1 MIDPVDGKVLRAL
14 QCSPRASFRR
24 IADVAGVSEQTA
36 ARCYRALRRDGVV
49 RVVGLVRPGGP
60 GDARWLARI
69 RCRPDRVE
77 PLAGSLARRSDVA
90 YLALASGGSEIV
102 CIVRSPVG
110 AWHDDLLLQRLP
122 RASSVLDLSIDLL
135 LHPFGEPGTAEW
147 TGFAPD
153 FAPDGLRRLAAGASG
168 EPSPDG
174 STSGEPSPDE
184 PSPGGSSS
192 AGSSPGRSRPAG
204 SSPGGPSDADAPLLA
219 ALAEDGRA
227 TRAELAATT
236 GWPPNRVA
244 RRMDVL
250 RSCGALAYG
259 VDLLPDKLGF
269 HLHATLLLRV
279 APADLERAGTA
290 LAGHAETA
298 YAGAISG
305 AHNLVAI
312 VVCRDAEHL
321 YRYLT
326 SQVAAIPGILGH
338 QVSIRGRRVKQAGSL
353 ITHGRLVP
361 M

>member
-36 ARCYRALRRDGVV
+36 ARRYRALRRDGVV
-49 RVVGLVRPGGP
+49 RVVGLVSPGGP

-110 AWHDDLLLQRLP
+110 AGHDDLLLQRLP

-153 FAPDGLRRLAAGASG
+153 FAPDGLRRLAAGVPEGPSPGGSNSG
-168 EPSPDG
+168 EPSPDDPG
-174 STSGEPSPDE
+174 PGA
-184 PSPGGSSS
+184 PSPGGSS
-192 AGSSPGRSRPAG
+192 PGRP
-204 SSPGGPSDADAPLLA
+204 PSDGDAPLLA

-290 LAGHAETA
+290 LARHPETA

-305 AHNLVAI
+305 AHNLVAT

-326 SQVAAIPGILGH
+326 SQVAAVPGILGH